1 MTDGSRTDRR
11 FLAALI
17 VVPALLSASVE
28 AAELRVAQDGPV
40 RLMPRRDWTTPIPP
54 SQPTPPTPGQMPGQT
69 PGAPPLVEQAPP
81 DIQVKDLGSID
92 PEAVG
97 ILDASNGGFSAGM
110 WAGTPR
116 ATIRRL
122 IGAIPDSIHSP
133 VMRSLADRLLLTA
146 AALPPPDGA
155 AETPAEGTVLALRA
169 GRLQAMGL
177 VDRSRALI
185 VASPLRS
192 SDPALIRL
200 LVENML
206 LANDL
211 GGACDEVRRQGGG
224 LTSTF
229 WQRVTVFCQILAGEN
244 EAAQLGAN
252 VLAET
257 PGFDDKVFLSLVDAL
272 TQNARVQIDSLPTPD
287 GLHLAMLRSAKL
299 PVPADAVENAAPDV
313 LRAIGV
319 SPNTDLDLRLRAAER
334 AALAGAIGISRLAQ
348 IYMSIEFSEAEINT
362 ALSTAEN
369 NWTPRGRAL
378 LFRAARMQTVPT
390 AKAAVIQKAFE
401 LGRRDGQLL
410 LLVRLYADML
420 KGLPVSAD
428 LAWFAGE
435 ASRGLLA
442 LAERDAARPWLTLL
456 RERRLRDEDA
466 RNARDRLW
474 ALAILA
480 GDDRYSVD
488 DVAGMTAWL
497 DALRAEEPA
506 DTRGHAVEQAGFGL
520 VLMQSIGLA
529 IPEAYWQELLQ
540 PPQRMPVLTPPPAFT
555 PALENA
561 VRAGRL
567 GETVLLSILMV
578 GPDGTLGADPTLLR
592 DVLAAPRSV
601 GLEAE
606 GRAPALEAAL
616 TNGL

>member
-1 MTDGSRTDRR
+1 MTDGSRTKKR

-17 VVPALLSASVE
+17 VVPALLSASAG

-40 RLMPRRDWTTPIPP
+40 RLMPRRDWTTPVPLP
-54 SQPTPPTPGQMPGQT
+54 SQPTAPVTPAPGQMPADQ
-69 PGAPPLVEQAPP
+69 APPP
-81 DIQVKDLGSID
+81 DIQVKDLGSVD

-110 WAGTPR
+110 WVGTPR

-122 IGAIPDSIHSP
+122 IGAIPADIHSP

-146 AALPPPDGA
+146 AALPPATSDAEKAADGS
-155 AETPAEGTVLALRA
+155 VLALRA

-177 VDRSRALI
+177 VDRSKALI

-211 GGACDEVRRQGGG
+211 GGACDEVRREGGR
-224 LTSTF
+224 LTSNF
-229 WQRVTVFCQILAGEN
+229 WQRATVFCQILSGKN

-257 PGFDDKVFLSLVDAL
+257 PGFEDKVFLTLVDAL
-272 TQNARVQIDSLPTPD
+272 TQHTKVQIDTLPSPD
-287 GLHLAMLRSAKL
+287 GLHLAMLRSANL
-299 PVPADAVENAAPDV
+299 PVPADAVEKAAPDV

-334 AALAGAIGISRLAQ
+334 AALAGAIGIPRLAQ
-348 IYMSIEFSEAEINT
+348 IYMSIEFSESELNT
-362 ALSTAEN
+362 ALSTAAN

-378 LFRAARMQTVPT
+378 LYRAARMQTVPT

-435 ASRGLLA
+435 AAKGLLA
-442 LAERDAARPWLTLL
+442 LGERDAARPWLTLL

-480 GDDRYSVD
+480 GDDRYAVD
-488 DVAGMTAWL
+488 DSAGMTAWL
-497 DALRAEEPA
+497 EALRAEEPA
-506 DTRGHAVEQAGFGL
+506 DTKGHAFELAGFGL
-520 VLMQSIGLA
+520 VLMQAVGLA
-529 IPEAYWQELLQ
+529 IPEPYWEKLLQ
-540 PPQRMPVLTPPPAFT
+540 PPERIPTLAPPPAFT

-561 VRAGRL
+561 VHGGRL

-578 GPDGTLGADPTLLR
+578 GPDGTLGADPALLR
-592 DVLAAPRSV
+592 DVISALRSV

-606 GRAPALEAAL
+606 GRALALEAVL

>member
-1 MTDGSRTDRR
+1 MTDGFRTDKR

-17 VVPALLSASVE
+17 VVPALLSASAG

-40 RLMPRRDWTTPIPP
+40 RLMPRRDWTTPVPLP
-54 SQPTPPTPGQMPGQT
+54 TQPATPGTSAPGQT
-69 PGAPPLVEQAPP
+69 PADQPPP
-81 DIQVKDLGSID
+81 DIQIKDLGSVD

-122 IGAIPDSIHSP
+122 IGAIPDDIHSP

-146 AALPPPDGA
+146 AALPPADGE
-155 AETPAEGTVLALRA
+155 AEKAEDGTVLALRA

-177 VDRSRALI
+177 VDRSKALI

-206 LANDL
+206 LGNDL
-211 GGACDEVRRQGGG
+211 GGACDESRRQGDR

-229 WQRVTVFCQILAGEN
+229 WQRLTVFCQILSGEN

-257 PGFDDKVFLSLVDAL
+257 PGFDDKVFLTLVDAL
-272 TQNARVQIDSLPTPD
+272 TQNTKVRIDSLPSPD
-287 GLHLAMLRSAKL
+287 GLHLAMLRSANL
-299 PVPADAVENAAPDV
+299 PVPADAVEKASPDV

-334 AALAGAIGISRLAQ
+334 AALAGAIGIPRLAQ
-348 IYMSIEFSEAEINT
+348 IYMSIEFSESELNT
-362 ALSTAEN
+362 ALSTAAN

-378 LFRAARMQTVPT
+378 LYRAARTQTVPT

-420 KGLPVSAD
+420 KSLPVSAD

-435 ASRGLLA
+435 AAKGLLA
-442 LAERDAARPWLTLL
+442 LGEREAARPWLTLL

-480 GDDRYSVD
+480 GDDRYAVD
-488 DVAGMTAWL
+488 DTAGMTAWL
-497 DALRAEEPA
+497 DALRAEEPE
-506 DTRGHAVEQAGFGL
+506 DTKGHAFEQAGFGL
-520 VLMQSIGLA
+520 VLMQAIGLA
-529 IPEAYWQELLQ
+529 IPETYWERLLQ
-540 PPQRMPVLTPPPAFT
+540 PPERMPILAPPPAYT

-561 VRAGRL
+561 VRGGRL
-567 GETVLLSILMV
+567 GETVLLSILMI
-578 GPDGTLGADPTLLR
+578 GPDGTLGVEPALLR
-592 DVLAAPRSV
+592 DVISALRSV

-606 GRAPALEAAL
+606 GRALALEAAL

>member
-17 VVPALLSASVE
+17 VVPALLSASAG

-40 RLMPRRDWTTPIPP
+40 RLMPRRDWTTPVPP
-54 SQPTPPTPGQMPGQT
+54 SQPATPTPGQVEGGQT
-69 PGAPPLVEQAPP
+69 PPEQTPP

-122 IGAIPDSIHSP
+122 IGAIPDNLHSP

-146 AALPPPDGA
+146 AALPPPENGKEKA
-155 AETPAEGTVLALRA
+155 KEGTVLALRA
-169 GRLQAMGL
+169 ERLQTMGL
-177 VDRSRALI
+177 VDRSKALI

-211 GGACDEVRRQGGG
+211 GGACDETRREGNQ
-224 LTSTF
+224 LTSPF
-229 WQRVTVFCQILAGEN
+229 WQRMTIFCEILSGDN
-244 EAAQLGAN
+244 ESAQLGAN

-257 PGFDDKVFLSLVDAL
+257 PGFDDKVFLNLVDVL
-272 TQNARVQIDSLPTPD
+272 TQHTKVEINSLPTPD

-299 PVPADAVENAAPDV
+299 PVPADAVDNAAPDV

-334 AALAGAIGISRLAQ
+334 AAVAGAIGIARLAQ
-348 IYMSIEFSEAEINT
+348 IYMSIEFSESEINT
-362 ALSTAEN
+362 ALSTAEK

-378 LFRAARMQTVPT
+378 LYRAARMQTVPT

-410 LLVRLYADML
+410 LLVRLYAGML
-420 KGLPVSAD
+420 KDLPVSAD

-435 ASRGLLA
+435 AARGLLA
-442 LAERDAARPWLTLL
+442 MGEREAARPWLTLL
-456 RERRLRDEDA
+456 RERRLRDDDA

-488 DVAGMTAWL
+488 DEGGMTAWL
-497 DALRAEEPA
+497 NALRAEEPA
-506 DTRGHAVEQAGFGL
+506 DTKGHAFELAGFGL
-520 VLMQSIGLA
+520 VLMQAIGLSV
-529 IPEAYWQELLQ
+529 PEGYWEKLLQ
-540 PPQRMPVLTPPPAFT
+540 PGQRVPVLAPPPAFT

-578 GPDGTLGADPTLLR
+578 GPDGTLGADPALLR
-592 DVLAAPRSV
+592 DVISALRSV
-601 GLEAE
+601 GLETD
-606 GRAPALEAAL
+606 GRALALEAAL